1 MIVGV
6 GKNTQ
11 TGDGTMET
19 TIKEFKLNDS
29 NMAELV
35 ENSDT
40 ADYTVCYMIDRVL
53 GFKIFENMCQA
64 NSFFLAVK
72 SKIIVD
78 NS

>member
-19 TIKEFKLNDS
+19 IKEFTLNDS
-29 NMAELV
+29 NIVKLV
-35 ENSDT
+35 ENFDT
-40 ADYTVCYMIDRVL
+40 VDYTVCYMINRVL
-53 GFKIFENMCQA
+53 GSKSFENMCQA

>member
-1 MIVGV
+1 
-6 GKNTQ
+6 
-11 TGDGTMET
+11 
-19 TIKEFKLNDS
+19 
-29 NMAELV
+29 MAELV

-40 ADYTVCYMIDRVL
+40 ADYTVCYMINRVL
-53 GFKIFENMCQA
+53 GFQIFENMCQA